1 MNTNP
6 NAEIEHLLAERERLY
21 ERVAQCERDL
31 ALYRRFVEE
40 SCLLSM
46 QIDRHGTITYANLAA
61 DRALGYVPAE
71 CMGRS
76 LFDFLHSDD
85 RVHAEEIYRKAIE
98 QQERLV
104 TFESRVVRRD
114 GKVFNY
120 LWIMTL
126 HYDAGDVI
134 TATSIAQDVSA
145 FHQLRDEL
153 QENRAMLQLVID
165 NLPQG
170 VFWKDRESRFLGCN
184 QRLLAEANLHSVNEI
199 IGKTDFDMPWKDQA
213 AIYQADDRA
222 VMLHGPRLNTE
233 ERLAREDGSV
243 IWLRTSK
250 IPLQRDGEV
259 IGVLGMF
266 QDITEEKRQA
276 EELRIFKLVI
286 ENAPDGIGIA
296 NPQLV
301 LTYANPSFARMLGY
315 PSLKGMLV
323 PEIVH
328 PDDLEHLEGIAR
340 QVLEGDVPHEM
351 LRYVRSDGSLV
362 PVQASALALR
372 DTNGALIGYASINRD
387 ITEQLQTEES
397 LRASEQ
403 RNRALLNG
411 IPDLMFVLSADGF
424 FLDYKAD
431 SSGILYVPPE
441 LFLNKKVT
449 DVLPPELAGLT
460 MTHLEALKRTR
471 EMQTYAYQLMLNDE
485 LRDFEARMVLSGDDV
500 LVLSR
505 DVTRQKRAERERQ
518 AMHEQ
523 IIQAQQVAL
532 RELSTPLVPIADGV
546 VAMPIIGTIDTLR
559 AQQIMETLLQ
569 GIAEH
574 QARIAILD
582 ITGVRVVDTQ
592 VAGALIRAA
601 RASSLL
607 GARVVLTGISPAIA
621 QTLVHIGAELREM
634 VTRPTLQE
642 GIAYALKQ
650 HV

>member
-1 MNTNP
+1 MNTHP
-6 NAEIEHLLAERERLY
+6 NVEIEHLLAERERLY

-40 SCLLSM
+40 SSILSV
-46 QIDRHGTITYANLAA
+46 QIDRHGTITYANLAT
-61 DRALGYVPAE
+61 DHALGYAPAA
-71 CMGRS
+71 CIGRS
-76 LFDFLHSDD
+76 LFDFLHADD
-85 RVHAEEIYRKAIE
+85 RIHAEEIYRKGIE
-98 QQERLV
+98 QRERSITFEGRLV
-104 TFESRVVRRD
+104 RFDGVV
-114 GKVFNY
+114 FYY

-126 HYDAGDVI
+126 HYEADALI
-134 TATSIAQDVSA
+134 SATALAQDISA

-170 VFWKDRESRFLGCN
+170 IFWKDRESRFLGCN
-184 QRLLAEANLHSVNEI
+184 QHLLAQTGLSSVNEI
-199 IGKTDFDMPWKDQA
+199 VGKTDFDMPWKELA
-213 AIYQADDRA
+213 AAYQADDRA
-222 VMLHGPRLNTE
+222 VMILGPRLNTE
-233 ERLAREDGSV
+233 ERLVREDGATV
-243 IWLRTSK
+243 WLRTSK

-296 NPQLV
+296 DPRLV

-323 PEIVH
+323 PEVTH
-328 PDDLEHLEGIAR
+328 PDDLERLERIAR
-340 QVLEGDVPHEM
+340 QVLEGEVPHETI
-351 LRYVRSDGSLV
+351 RYVRSDGSFV

-372 DTNGALIGYASINRD
+372 DTNGDLIGYASINRD
-387 ITEQLQTEES
+387 ITEQLRTEES

-411 IPDLMFVLSADGF
+411 IPDLMFVLSLDGV

-431 SSGILYVPPE
+431 SSEDLYIPPE
-441 LFLNKKVT
+441 SFLNRKVT
-449 DVLPPELAGLT
+449 EVMPPELAELT
-460 MTHLEALKRTR
+460 MRSLEALKRTH
-471 EMQTYAYQLMLNDE
+471 EMQTYVYQLMLNDE
-485 LRDFEARMVLSGDDV
+485 LRDFEARMVLSGNDA

-518 AMHEQ
+518 AMQEQ
-523 IIQAQQVAL
+523 IIQAQQVAI

-607 GARVVLTGISPAIA
+607 GAQVVLTGISPAIA

-650 HV
+650 HA